1 MSTLFDIITE
11 LEKPK
16 QPKNTTKVDKFL
28 EFEKQ
33 LRDLAKSKGVQP
45 RTFLEQLVASKPEL
59 AKNKIIQ
66 KLLGEQDVP
75 TQKGRDA
82 KRDVLTPKAM
92 NTVKQGIKQAAKK
105 QRRRMDKDAVDEG
118 AVKDYLMDLED
129 DATKMSKD
137 EFVKKHGEGKANIWD
152 KVNSPD
158 YNDISDLMDGNEF
171 AKKVTDLKAKGAKPG
186 TKFKTSD
193 GKEHTLEDLVE
204 KMMLVRDQVAKA
216 VADKVQDWAK
226 GASIDQ
232 INKVLAMIKS
242 GAKLKPEGPQ
252 SASIEEDR
260 ASDSIKMAKL
270 KQAVGGE
277 TTLVKTLFSSAVQNN
292 MDDPEFIDA
301 ASRMLNMPPQDIKAI
316 IDSEVQEDDMSTGT
330 VPVGKKG
337 KTKRAP
343 GINANPYD
351 HNEGED
357 QPALVNAALWNMKDI
372 YQTIMAGEA
381 IQEDDMFSY
390 GDLIQYLDM
399 TGTPGEE
406 FYDDFI
412 GTISTA
418 VSKAQPGGFAGQG
431 DAVVVDKNVAPQ
443 IKTLYQKFKAATAK
457 IKGVKEDDIIG
468 AGDRISF
475 EFDHNLAVETSIL
488 DIKENNILIQTDKL
502 LDQMFDIME
511 AEYQGKKVQL
521 NKPIRG
527 GTKKFYVYVRDPKTK
542 NIKKVSFGDTT
553 GLSIKRD
560 DPKRRK
566 SFRARHNCDNPGPKT
581 KARYWSCRM
590 WTRTPVSKITKRKK

>member
-1 MSTLFDIITE
+1 MSFLNDLFDSID
-11 LEKPK
+11 KQNK
-16 QPKNTTKVDKFL
+16 QPSVTDTKTKLLD
-28 EFEKQ
+28 FEKMISDAA
-33 LRDLAKSKGVQP
+33 RSNGMQP
-45 RTFLEQLVASKPEL
+45 RSFLEQLCKKNESFAKSKL
-59 AKNKIIQ
+59 VKA
-66 KLLGEQDVP
+66 LLGEQDVP

-82 KRDVLTPKAM
+82 KRNVLTPKAM
-92 NTVKQGIKQAAKK
+92 HKVKQGIKQAANKK
-105 QRRRMDKDAVDEG
+105 RRKMSKDAVDEMD
-118 AVKDYLMDLED
+118 KEDY
-129 DATKMSKD
+129 MSKKKQLQRIQMDPNTHKD
-137 EFVKKHGEGKANIWD
+137 EKLKKELMRRKAELD
-152 KVNSPD
+152 D
-158 YNDISDLMDGNEF
+158 Q
-171 AKKVTDLKAKGAKPG
+171 AKKLG
-186 TKFKTSD
+186 FK
-193 GKEHTLEDLVE
+193 
-204 KMMLVRDQVAKA
+204 
-216 VADKVQDWAK
+216 
-226 GASIDQ
+226 
-232 INKVLAMIKS
+232 
-242 GAKLKPEGPQ
+242 
-252 SASIEEDR
+252 
-260 ASDSIKMAKL
+260 
-270 KQAVGGE
+270 
-277 TTLVKTLFSSAVQNN
+277 
-292 MDDPEFIDA
+292 
-301 ASRMLNMPPQDIKAI
+301 
-316 IDSEVQEDDMSTGT
+316 EDDMSTGT

-337 KTKRAP
+337 KTKRAT

-381 IQEDDMFSY
+381 IQEDNMFSY

-399 TGTPGEE
+399 TDTPGEE

-412 GTISTA
+412 DTISTA

-488 DIKENNILIQTDKL
+488 DIKENNILVQTDTI

>member
-1 MSTLFDIITE
+1 MSFLNDLFDSID
-11 LEKPK
+11 KQNK
-16 QPKNTTKVDKFL
+16 QPSVTDTKTKLLD
-28 EFEKQ
+28 FEKMISDAA
-33 LRDLAKSKGVQP
+33 RSNGMQP
-45 RTFLEQLVASKPEL
+45 RSFLEQLCKKNESFAKSKL
-59 AKNKIIQ
+59 VKA
-66 KLLGEQDVP
+66 LLGEQDVP

-82 KRDVLTPKAM
+82 KRNVLTPKAM
-92 NTVKQGIKQAAKK
+92 HKVKQGIKQAANKK
-105 QRRRMDKDAVDEG
+105 RRKMSKDAVDEMD
-118 AVKDYLMDLED
+118 KEDY
-129 DATKMSKD
+129 MSKKKQLQRIQMDPNTHKD
-137 EFVKKHGEGKANIWD
+137 EKLKKELMRRKAELD
-152 KVNSPD
+152 D
-158 YNDISDLMDGNEF
+158 Q
-171 AKKVTDLKAKGAKPG
+171 AKKLG
-186 TKFKTSD
+186 FK
-193 GKEHTLEDLVE
+193 
-204 KMMLVRDQVAKA
+204 
-216 VADKVQDWAK
+216 
-226 GASIDQ
+226 
-232 INKVLAMIKS
+232 
-242 GAKLKPEGPQ
+242 
-252 SASIEEDR
+252 
-260 ASDSIKMAKL
+260 
-270 KQAVGGE
+270 
-277 TTLVKTLFSSAVQNN
+277 
-292 MDDPEFIDA
+292 
-301 ASRMLNMPPQDIKAI
+301 
-316 IDSEVQEDDMSTGT
+316 EDDMSTGT

-337 KTKRAP
+337 KTKRAT

-372 YQTIMAGEA
+372 YQTIMAGES

-399 TGTPGEE
+399 TDTPGEE

-488 DIKENNILIQTDKL
+488 DIKENNILVQTDTI

>member
-1 MSTLFDIITE
+1 MSFLNDLFDSID
-11 LEKPK
+11 KQNK
-16 QPKNTTKVDKFL
+16 QPSVTDTKTKLLD
-28 EFEKQ
+28 FEKMISDAA
-33 LRDLAKSKGVQP
+33 RSNGMQP
-45 RTFLEQLVASKPEL
+45 RSFLEQLCKNNESFAKSKL
-59 AKNKIIQ
+59 VKA
-66 KLLGEQDVP
+66 LLGEQDVP

-92 NTVKQGIKQAAKK
+92 HKVKQGIKQAANK
-105 QRRRMDKDAVDEG
+105 QRRKMSKDAVDEMD
-118 AVKDYLMDLED
+118 KEDY
-129 DATKMSKD
+129 MSKKKQLQRIQMDPNTHKD
-137 EFVKKHGEGKANIWD
+137 EKLKKELMRRKAELD
-152 KVNSPD
+152 D
-158 YNDISDLMDGNEF
+158 Q
-171 AKKVTDLKAKGAKPG
+171 AKKLG
-186 TKFKTSD
+186 FK
-193 GKEHTLEDLVE
+193 
-204 KMMLVRDQVAKA
+204 
-216 VADKVQDWAK
+216 
-226 GASIDQ
+226 
-232 INKVLAMIKS
+232 
-242 GAKLKPEGPQ
+242 
-252 SASIEEDR
+252 
-260 ASDSIKMAKL
+260 
-270 KQAVGGE
+270 
-277 TTLVKTLFSSAVQNN
+277 
-292 MDDPEFIDA
+292 
-301 ASRMLNMPPQDIKAI
+301 
-316 IDSEVQEDDMSTGT
+316 EDDMSTGT

-337 KTKRAP
+337 KTKRAT

-412 GTISTA
+412 DTISTA